1 MPVPIERLAW
11 DQRAARVDQL
21 AAIRR
26 AYENDGS
33 RLPAATE
40 RIRALRH
47 ELRAWKAAAVLLITA
62 LVFQAIGILA
72 LAWEAWR

>member
-1 MPVPIERLAW
+1 MPIPIERLAW

-40 RIRALRH
+40 RIRELRH
-47 ELRAWKAAAVLLITA
+47 ELRAWKAAAV
-62 LVFQAIGILA
+62 ILA
-72 LAWEAWR
+72 GLVAFELIGLCSFFLEAVK

>member
-11 DQRAARVDQL
+11 DQREAHVNQM

-40 RIRALRH
+40 RIRELRR
-47 ELRAWKAAAVLLITA
+47 ELRAWKAAV
-62 LVFQAIGILA
+62 VILA
-72 LAWEAWR
+72 GLVAFELIGLCSFFLESSK

>member
-11 DQRAARVDQL
+11 DQRAARADQL

-40 RIRALRH
+40 RIRELRH
-47 ELRAWKAAAVLLITA
+47 ELRAWKTAAVVLAGLVAFELIG
-62 LVFQAIGILA
+62 LCSFFL
-72 LAWEAWR
+72 EAVK